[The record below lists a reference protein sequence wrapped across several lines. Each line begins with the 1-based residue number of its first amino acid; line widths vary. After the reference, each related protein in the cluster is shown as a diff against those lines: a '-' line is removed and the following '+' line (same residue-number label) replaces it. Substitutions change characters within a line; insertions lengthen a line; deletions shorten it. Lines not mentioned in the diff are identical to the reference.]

1 MLSHLHT
8 GNFDREYRTQAKAAG
23 GETVATYLNK
33 RLKQIGVSHVFCIPG
48 DYLAEWAATLDDPGM
63 NAGLIRVHPNNE
75 MCATYAADGY
85 GRATNQ
91 TVGCVAFTYGVGG
104 INAAQAVA
112 GAYVEQVPLVVI
124 NGSPSVAQFNSQR
137 DQGVLYHHMV
147 NGSHTDHHIFSEITE
162 IAVKIDNPATA
173 PGLIDAALQT
183 CLTTRR
189 PVYIELA
196 AQTGHMP
203 CASVP
208 KMELRACQIPSSPA
222 SVSEACAA
230 VMAHLSSAKRA
241 VVVGGSEIARYGLQE
256 KFAELLRL
264 IQAPYATS
272 PLGKS
277 VLSELRTDVSF
288 AGVYFG
294 KSSQDNLQQ
303 LLESADC
310 VLTLGVRDTDFN
322 YLGVVTPDY
331 KPTPGTKLP
340 GPDHIQVRNG
350 AVLVGRQL
358 AYWGDVGLE
367 VLLDALL
374 AALAKLPDKKLP
386 GAPFPCL
393 AGSVSEIPC
402 VSNDLDAD
410 PITYDSFKSILNY
423 GFLEGRE
430 EETQIIADSGFSFL
444 SNIGLKCAEGGYIAQ
459 LAWAAIGY
467 GVGAIPGVTLANE
480 IAGRKRRTLAITGDA
495 AFAESLNA
503 IGTVAQLGQDA
514 IIFVMDNRVYAVE
527 QWLIDANAFCPENAP
542 PFAALTDVPQ
552 GHIWDY
558 VKLAEGFGGKGHSVK
573 TNGELKNLMKELK
586 KETPPINEVTKRP
599 TFTLVAVRLPKNS
612 LPGNANWKMNCKSLA
627 HMPPSE
633 ETKDRQP

>member
-1 MLSHLHT
+1 MLTHLQT
-8 GNFDREYRTQAKAAG
+8 GNFDREYRTQATASN
-23 GETVATYLNK
+23 GETVASYLNK

-48 DYLAEWAATLDDPGM
+48 DYLAEWAMTLDDPQI

-91 TVGCVAFTYGVGG
+91 TVGCVAFTYGAGG

-112 GAYVEQVPLVVI
+112 GAFVEQVPLVVI
-124 NGSPSVAQFNSQR
+124 NGSPSVAQFNSLR

-147 NGSHTDHHIFSEITE
+147 NSSHTDHRIFSEITE

-173 PGLIDAALQT
+173 PALIDAALQT

-196 AQTGHMP
+196 SQTGHMP
-203 CASVP
+203 CESVP
-208 KMELRACQIPSSPA
+208 KTELRASQIPSAPA

-230 VMAHLSSAKRA
+230 VIAHLSSAKRA

-256 KFAELLRL
+256 KFAELLKL
-264 IQAPYATS
+264 IRAPYATS

-277 VLSELRTDVSF
+277 VLCEMRTDVSF

-294 KSSQDNLQQ
+294 RSSQDNLQQ

-310 VLTLGVRDTDFN
+310 VLSLGVRDTDFN
-322 YLGVVTPDY
+322 YLGVVTPNY
-331 KPTPGTKLP
+331 TPPGTKLP
-340 GPDHIQVRNG
+340 GPDHIQARNG
-350 AVLVGRQL
+350 AVLVGRKL

-367 VLLDALL
+367 ALLDALL
-374 AALAKLPDKKLP
+374 AALAKLPNKTLP
-386 GAPFPCL
+386 GAPFPRLEGL
-393 AGSVSEIPC
+393 ASEIAPVSEY
-402 VSNDLDAD
+402 LDAD
-410 PITYDSFKSILNY
+410 PITFDSFKSIFNF
-423 GFLEGRE
+423 GFFEGRE
-430 EETQIIADSGFSFL
+430 KDIQIIADSGFSFL
-444 SNIGLKCAEGGYIAQ
+444 SNIGLQCTEGGYIAQ

-467 GVGAIPGVTLANE
+467 GLGAIPGVTLANE
-480 IAGRKRRTLAITGDA
+480 IAGRARRTVAITGDA

-503 IGTVAQLGQDA
+503 LGTVAQLGQDA
-514 IIFVMDNRVYAVE
+514 IIFVMDNRVFAVE
-527 QWLIDANAFCPENAP
+527 QWLIDANAFCPENGP

-586 KETPPINEVTKRP
+586 TETPPINEVTKRP

-627 HMPPSE
+627 ES
-633 ETKDRQP
+633 TGARV